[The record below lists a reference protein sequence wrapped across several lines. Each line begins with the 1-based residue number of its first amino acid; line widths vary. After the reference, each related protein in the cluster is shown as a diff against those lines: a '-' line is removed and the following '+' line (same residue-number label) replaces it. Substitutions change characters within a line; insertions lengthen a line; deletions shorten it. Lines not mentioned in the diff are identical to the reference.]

1 MLPFDA
7 VQVPA
12 YHRVAGRHLRIV
24 DCKLVAAA
32 CRAGVEVH
40 VWTIGDERTM
50 RELIALGVN
59 GIVTNRTDLLAGVL
73 AS

>member
-12 YHRVAGRHLRIV
+12 YHRVAGRRLRIV
-24 DCKLVAAA
+24 DRKLLAAA
-32 CRAGVEVH
+32 RRAVVEVH
-40 VWTIGDERTM
+40 VWTIDDERTM

>member
-1 MLPFDA
+1 
-7 VQVPA
+7 
-12 YHRVAGRHLRIV
+12 
-24 DCKLVAAA
+24 
-32 CRAGVEVH
+32 
-40 VWTIGDERTM
+40 M